1 MVGATEERM
10 KREAKD
16 EEWARLLERRRW
28 TASDAM
34 WALDQ
39 WAASGGAITRFAR
52 AHGIDANRLI
62 RWRARLEWR
71 RPAEGATAPML
82 VPVTVL
88 AATAAEP
95 ARDAREA
102 AVVVVAGQVR
112 VEVRE
117 LSAAS
122 RSWVA
127 QLLGLE
133 SGS

>member
-1 MVGATEERM
+1 M
-10 KREAKD
+10 KREANE

-28 TASDAM
+28 TASDAK

-39 WAASGGAITRFAR
+39 WAASGGAVARFAR

-62 RWRARLEWR
+62 RWRARLERR
-71 RPAEGATAPML
+71 RPAEGAAAPTL
-82 VPVTVL
+82 VPVTVRPT
-88 AATAAEP
+88 TAAEP
-95 ARDAREA
+95 PCDAREA
-102 AVVVVAGQVR
+102 AVVVMAGQVR

-127 QLLGLE
+127 QLLRLE